1 MTFDSLE
8 VEALRA
14 ATPGASTVTHFNNAG
29 SSLMPIPVIDAIQRY
44 LDHEIFRGGYETAE
58 VLGDEI
64 EAVYS
69 SIAELIGAEPAEIAL
84 SDCATR
90 AWDMALYG
98 LGLGEGDRIL
108 TTTTEYV
115 SNWAAYLHLR
125 DTRGIVVQVVP
136 DTPEGDIDVDALDAS
151 IDGSTKLVTLNHI
164 PTHSAVVNPV
174 EEVGEVARRHGIPFL
189 LDACQS
195 VGHVPVDVG
204 AIGCDMLSS
213 TSRKFLRGPRGEG
226 FLFVRSDFMD
236 RLDPVFVELHNATLI
251 TPDRYELRSDARRF
265 ETWEKNYANVVGLGA
280 AARYALDLGMD
291 RIWDRIRSLAATM
304 RSALSEVPG
313 VTMHDKGTVQG
324 GIVMFAVDGWSS
336 DAVKHALRA
345 RSINVS
351 TSTRSSAPVDMNER
365 GIDDL
370 VRASVHV
377 FNTEDEIDILVEAVA
392 AL

>member
-1 MTFDSLE
+1 MTFDHLE
-8 VEALRA
+8 VDALRA
-14 ATPGASTVTHFNNAG
+14 ATPGASNVTHFNNAG
-29 SSLMPIPVIDAIQRY
+29 SSLMPVVVIDAIERY
-44 LDHEIFRGGYETAE
+44 LDYEIFHGGYEAE
-58 VLGDEI
+58 AKLGDEI
-64 EAVYS
+64 GAVYS
-69 SIAELIGAEPAEIAL
+69 ALAELIGAEPTEIAL

-90 AWDMALYG
+90 AWDVALYG
-98 LGLGEGDRIL
+98 LGLREGDRIL

-136 DTPEGDIDVDALDAS
+136 DTPGGDIDVDVLEAS
-151 IDGSTKLVTLNHI
+151 IDGSTKLITLNHI

-174 EEVGEVARRHGIPFL
+174 EEVGVVARRHGIPFL

-195 VGHVPVDVG
+195 VGHVPVDVE
-204 AIGCDMLSS
+204 AIGCDMLSA

-226 FLFVRSDFMD
+226 FLFVRGDFMD
-236 RLDPVFVELHNATLI
+236 RLDPVFVELHNATVI
-251 TPDRYELRSDARRF
+251 TPERYELRSDAKRF

-291 RIWDRIRSLAATM
+291 RIWNRIRSLAATM
-304 RSALSEVPG
+304 RAALSEVPG

-336 DAVKHALRA
+336 DLVRDALRA

-351 TSTRSSAPVDMNER
+351 TSTRSSAPFDMAER

-377 FNTEDEIDILVEAVA
+377 FNTEDEIDILVEAVS

>member
-1 MTFDSLE
+1 MTFDSFE

-29 SSLMPIPVIDAIQRY
+29 SSLMPVPVIDAIERY
-44 LDHEIFRGGYETAE
+44 LDHEIHHGGYETAE
-58 VLGDEI
+58 ALEDEI
-64 EAVYS
+64 DAVYS
-69 SIAELIGAEPAEIAL
+69 SIAELIGAEPTEIAI

-125 DTRGIVVQVVP
+125 DTRGIIVQVVP
-136 DTPEGDIDVDALDAS
+136 DTPEGDIDVGALDAS
-151 IDGSTKLVTLNHI
+151 IDGSTKLITLNHI

-174 EEVGEVARRHGIPFL
+174 VEVGEVARRHGIPFL

-195 VGHVPVDVG
+195 VGHVPVDVE
-204 AIGCDMLSS
+204 AIGCDMLSA
-213 TSRKFLRGPRGEG
+213 TSRKFLRGPRGEA

-251 TPDRYELRSDARRF
+251 TPDRYELRDDAKRF

-280 AARYALDLGMD
+280 ATRYALDLGME
-291 RIWDRIRSLAATM
+291 RIWSRISSLAETT

-336 DAVKHALRA
+336 DAVKDALRA
-345 RSINVS
+345 RAINVS
-351 TSTRSSAPVDMNER
+351 TSTRSSAPVDMDQR
-365 GIDDL
+365 GLDDL

-377 FNTEDEIDILVEAVA
+377 FNTEDEIDTLVGAVA

>member
-1 MTFDSLE
+1 MTFDSFE

-29 SSLMPIPVIDAIQRY
+29 SSLMPVPVIDAIQRY
-44 LDHEIFRGGYETAE
+44 LDYEIFHGGYETADA
-58 VLGDEI
+58 LGDEI

-69 SIAELIGAEPAEIAL
+69 SIAELIGADPAEIAL

-136 DTPEGDIDVDALDAS
+136 DTPEGDIDVDALEAS
-151 IDGSTKLVTLNHI
+151 IDGSTRLITLNHI

-174 EEVGEVARRHGIPFL
+174 ESVGEVARRHGVPFL

-226 FLFVRSDFMD
+226 FLFVRGDFMD

-251 TPDRYELRSDARRF
+251 TPDRYELRPDARRF

-280 AARYALDLGMD
+280 AAQYALDLGMD
-291 RIWDRIRSLAATM
+291 RIWNRIQSLAATM
-304 RSALSEVPG
+304 RLAISEVPG
-313 VTMHDKGTVQG
+313 VTMHDKGTVKG

-336 DAVKHALRA
+336 DDVRDALAV

-351 TSTRSSAPVDMNER
+351 TSTRNSAPVDMTER
-365 GIDDL
+365 GLVDL

-377 FNTEDEIDILVEAVA
+377 FNTEEEIDALVEAVGS
-392 AL
+392 L

>member
-1 MTFDSLE
+1 VTFDSLE
-8 VEALRA
+8 VETLRA

-29 SSLMPIPVIDAIQRY
+29 SSLMPTPVIDAIQRY
-44 LDHEIFRGGYETAE
+44 LDYEIFHGGYETAAS
-58 VLGDEI
+58 LADEI
-64 EAVYS
+64 EGVYS
-69 SIAELIGAEPAEIAL
+69 SVAELIGAVPSEIAL

-125 DTRGIVVQVVP
+125 DTRGIVVEVVP
-136 DTPEGDIDVDALDAS
+136 DTPEGDIDVDALEAA
-151 IDGSTKLVTLNHI
+151 IDGSTKLITLNHI

-174 EEVGEVARRHGIPFL
+174 VEVGEVARRHGIPFL

-195 VGHVPVDVG
+195 VGHVPVDVE
-204 AIGCDMLSS
+204 AIGCDMLSA

-226 FLFVRSDFMD
+226 FLFVRSDFVN

-251 TPDRYELRSDARRF
+251 TPERYELRSDAKRF

-280 AARYALDLGMD
+280 ATRYALDLGMD
-291 RIWDRIRSLAATM
+291 RIWNRIRSLAQTTRA
-304 RSALSEVPG
+304 ALSDVPG
-313 VTMHDKGTVQG
+313 VTLHDKGTVKG
-324 GIVMFAVDGWSS
+324 GIVMFAVEGWSS
-336 DAVKHALRA
+336 EAVRDTLRA

-351 TSTRSSAPVDMNER
+351 TSTRDSAPFDMHER
-365 GIDDL
+365 GLDDL

-377 FNTEDEIDILVEAVA
+377 FNTEDEIDALVESVA

>member
-1 MTFDSLE
+1 
-8 VEALRA
+8 
-14 ATPGASTVTHFNNAG
+14 
-29 SSLMPIPVIDAIQRY
+29 
-44 LDHEIFRGGYETAE
+44 
-58 VLGDEI
+58 
-64 EAVYS
+64 
-69 SIAELIGAEPAEIAL
+69 
-84 SDCATR
+84 
-90 AWDMALYG
+90 
-98 LGLGEGDRIL
+98 
-108 TTTTEYV
+108 
-115 SNWAAYLHLR
+115 
-125 DTRGIVVQVVP
+125 
-136 DTPEGDIDVDALDAS
+136 
-151 IDGSTKLVTLNHI
+151 
-164 PTHSAVVNPV
+164 
-174 EEVGEVARRHGIPFL
+174 
-189 LDACQS
+189 
-195 VGHVPVDVG
+195 
-204 AIGCDMLSS
+204 
-213 TSRKFLRGPRGEG
+213 
-226 FLFVRSDFMD
+226 MD

-336 DAVKHALRA
+336 DAVRDALRA

-351 TSTRSSAPVDMNER
+351 TSTRSSAPVDMNQR

-377 FNTEDEIDILVEAVA
+377 FNTEDEIDILAKAVA